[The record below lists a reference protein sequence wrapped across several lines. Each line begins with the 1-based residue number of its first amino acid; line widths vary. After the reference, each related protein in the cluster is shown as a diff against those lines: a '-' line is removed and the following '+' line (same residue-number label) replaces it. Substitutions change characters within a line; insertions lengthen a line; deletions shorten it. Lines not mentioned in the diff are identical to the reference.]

1 MAGMQVGRPKETR
14 ASGHSGRAA
23 GTGGTEPTIPAAST
37 AASLLHEELR
47 RRHPITAP
55 GLARI
60 VEQPRQTVRRLL
72 GDLVAEGRAQV
83 VGIRL
88 VDPWYGEDVYEARPL

>member
-1 MAGMQVGRPKETR
+1 
-14 ASGHSGRAA
+14 
-23 GTGGTEPTIPAAST
+23 
-37 AASLLHEELR
+37 
-47 RRHPITAP
+47 
-55 GLARI
+55 
-60 VEQPRQTVRRLL
+60 VRRLL